1 MNTRIDLYKISMAAL
16 LTVALN
22 GCSGA
27 GAPGTAAL
35 DIGSAVADGAADIAG
50 AVVPVPFADVP
61 FDLLAE
67 GMQIAADYQREA
79 ARDEELKPAEKTPAS
94 SAGRDRRLPLIRQ
107 ISSSGNLQAGDVAL
121 PCVLTA
127 LVAYDGNSPKSRP
140 CRGVY

>member
-27 GAPGTAAL
+27 GAPGAAAL

-50 AVVPVPFADVP
+50 TVVPVPFADAP

-79 ARDEELKPAEKTPAS
+79 ARDEELEPAERAPAS
-94 SAGRDRRLPLIRQ
+94 SAGRKGPLPLIGQ
-107 ISSSGNLQAGDVAL
+107 IGSGGNLQTGDVAL
-121 PCVLTA
+121 PCDLIA
-127 LVAYDGNSPKSRP
+127 RVAYDGLTPQSRP
-140 CRGVY
+140 CRGIY

>member
-1 MNTRIDLYKISMAAL
+1 MNTRIDLYKISVVAL

-22 GCSGA
+22 GCGAA
-27 GAPGTAAL
+27 GAPGAAAL
-35 DIGSAVADGAADIAG
+35 DIGSAVADGAAGIAG
-50 AVVPVPFADVP
+50 TVVPVPFADVP
-61 FDLLAE
+61 FELLAE

-94 SAGRDRRLPLIRQ
+94 SAGRDRPLQLIRQ
-107 ISSSGNLQAGDVAL
+107 ISSRGNLQAGDIAL

-127 LVAYDGNSPKSRP
+127 LVSYDGNTPQSRP

>member
-1 MNTRIDLYKISMAAL
+1 MNTRIDLYKIGMAAL

-27 GAPGTAAL
+27 GASGVAAL
-35 DIGSAVADGAADIAG
+35 DMGSAVADSAAGIAG

-79 ARDEELKPAEKTPAS
+79 VRDKELAPAERAAAS
-94 SAGRDRRLPLIRQ
+94 SAGREGPLPLIGQ
-107 ISSSGNLQAGDVAL
+107 ISSGGNLETGDVAL
-121 PCVLTA
+121 PCDLTA
-127 LVAYDGNSPKSRP
+127 LVAYDGTTTQSRP
-140 CRGVY
+140 CREIY

>member
-22 GCSGA
+22 GCSGVD
-27 GAPGTAAL
+27 APGAAAL
-35 DIGSAVADGAADIAG
+35 DIGSAVADSAAGIAG
-50 AVVPVPFADVP
+50 AVVPVPFADLP

-79 ARDEELKPAEKTPAS
+79 ARDEELEPAERSPAS
-94 SAGRDRRLPLIRQ
+94 SAGREGPLPLIGQ
-107 ISSSGNLQAGDVAL
+107 ISSGGNLQTGDLAL
-121 PCVLTA
+121 PCDLSA
-127 LVAYDGNSPKSRP
+127 PVAQDGITPQSRP